1 MKTTKLRSMLA
12 AGGMGAL
19 ALTGVFAAAPAG
31 AEEAT
36 KHPSRHGAFA
46 KLTDAQKQCLE
57 DQGLTRPTSRPT
69 SRPSQEQIKKLRA
82 AAKECGI
89 KLPAHPGRGGH
100 RGRGGERF
108 QALTQE
114 QRDCLTNAGLTR
126 PEGRP
131 TPEQFQKLRDAAAQ
145 CGIDI
150 PARPGSPGGAGSPE

>member
-1 MKTTKLRSMLA
+1 MKTTKLRTALA

-19 ALTGVFAAAPAG
+19 ALTGVFAATPAG
-31 AEEAT
+31 AADT
-36 KHPSRHGAFA
+36 SKHPSRQAAFA
-46 KLTDAQKQCLE
+46 QLTDAQKQCLS

-69 SRPSQEQIKKLRA
+69 SRPTQEQIKKLKA

-89 KLPAHPGRGGH
+89 KLPAHPGRGDH
-100 RGRGGERF
+100 RGPGGEP
-108 QALTQE
+108 QLTQE

-131 TPEQFQKLRDAAAQ
+131 TAEQFQKLRAAAAE

-150 PARPGSPGGAGSPE
+150 PAGAGRPA